1 MQNFSTLYFCSD
13 DFVADIGAVR
23 TVEAKELL
31 YARQKIVA
39 HAKAFGWQAIDLV
52 HIDYKDLDGLWE
64 QSLEGA
70 YMGFTGK
77 QVSSS

>member
-1 MQNFSTLYFCSD
+1 M
-13 DFVADIGAVR
+13 GAVR
-23 TVEAKELL
+23 TKSSSELM

-39 HAKAFGWQAIDLV
+39 YAKAFGMQAIDLV
-52 HIDYKDLDGLWE
+52 HIDFKDLHGLRE

-77 QVSSS
+77 QASYFKVNER

>member
-1 MQNFSTLYFCSD
+1 M
-13 DFVADIGAVR
+13 ADIGAVR
-23 TVEAKELL
+23 TSNAIELL

-52 HIDYKDLDGLWE
+52 HIDFKDLEGLME
-64 QSLEGA
+64 HSIHGA

-77 QVSSS
+77 QV